1 MSQNNS
7 NDKKAAMMPYIEEI
21 NKVEGFDPTP
31 FAVEYADLKSGETRK
46 RLPVVIRIALFRMK
60 YLQGKIAVQ
69 AQPVNGGF
77 VATAR
82 IYPNYKDAPDE
93 FLAEA
98 SAFRSPLLDK
108 PSVSPREW
116 AQTAAVGV
124 ALRNAGF
131 GVQFDVAGEDVVETM
146 GDDINLTP
154 NTTTETT
161 VPASETVAPGTVS
174 AENSV
179 NTDEEYT
186 VDPTFTDAAPKELSL
201 EEMVEEAMKVP
212 CPITK
217 HNGKSLGEVL
227 REDQNAIVWIATKF
241 SGDEKIK
248 EAAQLICDY
257 AMAQTQEAANE

>member
-7 NDKKAAMMPYIEEI
+7 NDKKAAMMPYIEDI

-31 FAVEYADLKSGETRK
+31 FAVEYTDLKTGETRK
-46 RLPVVIRIALFRMK
+46 RLPVVIRIAIFRMK
-60 YLQGKIAVQ
+60 YNQGKIAVQ
-69 AQPVNGGF
+69 AQPVSGGF

-82 IYPNYKDAPDE
+82 IYPSYKDGPDE

-98 SAFRSPLLDK
+98 SAFRSPLPDK

-154 NTTTETT
+154 NPTTETT
-161 VPASETVAPGTVS
+161 APTSGTVASS
-174 AENSV
+174 AEGTEKSV

-186 VDPTFTDAAPKELSL
+186 VDPTFADAAPKELSI
-201 EEMVEEAMKVP
+201 EEKVAEAMKVP

-217 HNGKSLGEVL
+217 HNGKTLGEVL
-227 REDQNAIVWIATKF
+227 REDQNAIVWVATKF

-248 EAAQLICDY
+248 EAAKLICDY
-257 AMAQTQEAANE
+257 ALAQEAANE

>member
-7 NDKKAAMMPYIEEI
+7 NDKKAAMMPYIEDI
-21 NKVEGFDPTP
+21 NKVEGFDPAP

-82 IYPNYKDAPDE
+82 IYPNYKDAPEE

-98 SAFRSPLLDK
+98 SAFRSPLPDK

-154 NTTTETT
+154 NTTTENIA
-161 VPASETVAPGTVS
+161 PASEAVASGTEN

-201 EEMVEEAMKVP
+201 EERVEEAMKVP

>member
-1 MSQNNS
+1 
-7 NDKKAAMMPYIEEI
+7 
-21 NKVEGFDPTP
+21 
-31 FAVEYADLKSGETRK
+31 
-46 RLPVVIRIALFRMK
+46 MK

-69 AQPVNGGF
+69 AQPDNGGF

-98 SAFRSPLLDK
+98 SAFRSPLPDK

-186 VDPTFTDAAPKELSL
+186 VDPTFTDATPKELSL
-201 EEMVEEAMKVP
+201 EERVEEAMKVL

-257 AMAQTQEAANE
+257 AMAKTQEAANE

>member
-7 NDKKAAMMPYIEEI
+7 TDKKAAMMPYIEDI

-31 FAVEYADLKSGETRK
+31 FAVEYTDLKTGETRK
-46 RLPVVIRIALFRMK
+46 RLPVVIRIAIFRMK
-60 YLQGKIAVQ
+60 YNQGKIAVQ
-69 AQPVNGGF
+69 AQPVSGGF

-82 IYPNYKDAPDE
+82 IYPSYKDGPDE

-98 SAFRSPLLDK
+98 SAFRSPLPDK

-154 NTTTETT
+154 NPTTETT
-161 VPASETVAPGTVS
+161 APTSGTVASGAEGT
-174 AENSV
+174 EKSV

-186 VDPTFTDAAPKELSL
+186 VDPTFADAAPKELSV
-201 EEMVEEAMKVP
+201 EEKVAEAMKVP

-217 HNGKSLGEVL
+217 HNGKTLGEVL
-227 REDQNAIVWIATKF
+227 REDQNAIVWVATKF

-248 EAAQLICDY
+248 EAAKLICDY
-257 AMAQTQEAANE
+257 ALAQEAANE